1 MTLFKHAAHVK
12 PDTTT
17 PRSPAQ
23 DLASKETGA
32 ALSPAFLGANL
43 FTDDKMRQAAPT
55 AYSELEVARTTGA
68 PLSRKVKDEIAKAMM
83 DWAVKRGAVN
93 FAHWF
98 SPMRGVNAQKHDG
111 FMDLDFSSP
120 SVLKPMRKDFDGT
133 KLFMAETDGSSFP
146 NGGLRFTHTAAAFN
160 SWDMKSPPFV
170 RGETMY
176 IPSCFVAWTGMALDE
191 KTPLLRSMA
200 AINEQ
205 GKRLLGLIGEKSI
218 AEVRT
223 FVGWEQEFFVVSKEA
238 YLRRPDLMMCN
249 RTVIGA
255 PPPANQQ
262 LELGYFGPMPNAV
275 ARYCE
280 ALQKELWLLGC
291 PMTTYHNEVAPGQH
305 ELAPI
310 FSVSNVAVDQNMM
323 CMELMQSLADMHG
336 LYICFHEK
344 PFKGVNGNGKHNNW
358 SVQGILSSPGG
369 GSVNMMKPGKA
380 EQDQVRFMVATA
392 CLARG
397 IKMHGDVVRCA
408 CIGAGNDHRLG
419 AQEAPPAI
427 MSLFPGVAVEAHMHA
442 IVKGGPLTGYTGEQK
457 ALKYGCNNTQEI
469 TVNAED
475 RNRTAPFPH
484 CGNRFEFR
492 AVGGP
497 ANMAHAN
504 TLINTVLADSFCA
517 WSDLVEGGL
526 SPRDATAKILEESIS
541 AVFTGNGYDPEWPK
555 IAVEER
561 GLLNLHN
568 TVTAL
573 DTFASEK
580 NQELF
585 SKHGVYLP
593 EEVKARADVMFEK
606 YFLTIS
612 IETKTMIE
620 MINTALVPACAK
632 DLKTYEGTALA
643 GKRPALYASLLDAVA
658 ALEAAYD
665 AIPHADVQT
674 EAHYVSDAL
683 VPAMAAVR
691 KVADEI
697 EVVMEKGVYP
707 FPTYLELLTGH
718 H

>member
-1 MTLFKHAAHVK
+1 
-12 PDTTT
+12 
-17 PRSPAQ
+17 
-23 DLASKETGA
+23 
-32 ALSPAFLGANL
+32 
-43 FTDDKMRQAAPT
+43 
-55 AYSELEVARTTGA
+55 
-68 PLSRKVKDEIAKAMM
+68 
-83 DWAVKRGAVN
+83 
-93 FAHWF
+93 
-98 SPMRGVNAQKHDG
+98 
-111 FMDLDFSSP
+111 
-120 SVLKPMRKDFDGT
+120 
-133 KLFMAETDGSSFP
+133 
-146 NGGLRFTHTAAAFN
+146 
-160 SWDMKSPPFV
+160 
-170 RGETMY
+170 
-176 IPSCFVAWTGMALDE
+176 MALDE

-541 AVFTGNGYDPEWPK
+541 AVFTGNGCVR
-555 IAVEER
+555 AGSVRACER
-561 GLLNLHN
+561 GACERGDSGMRQTMSGCATPLLTRTPHLGVPPPPFPFPFSHQLRPGMAKDCRRGARPAQPAQHRHRARHLR
-568 TVTAL
+568 VGEEPGALLKARRLPARGGVCDAPRHASSGGKTATPPSRRTARAMATRRAL
-573 DTFASEK
+573 TPPPPRCLRA
-580 NQELF
+580 Q
-585 SKHGVYLP
+585 
-593 EEVKARADVMFEK
+593 VKARADVMFEK